1 MQRNLITHIAY
12 YIIKFL
18 KLKNSREKFNMQY
31 SIEPKKQL
39 SAIPPNHRYD
49 QFQIP
54 SIQKIVCYSHRQT
67 SYGILLDNYGKYRS
81 LFTKFKCPSLSHSSP
96 TRAFNHL
103 KMKVQKQYYDT
114 EESGVSTDRRYYF
127 NWVQTR
133 RIYSNL
139 LDIKQLMHLPSVQ
152 KSRITVE
159 NSTHGKEKYSVSMLC
174 VIGSIHGTDFI
185 AEKRIK

>member
-1 MQRNLITHIAY
+1 M
-12 YIIKFL
+12 K
-18 KLKNSREKFNMQY
+18 Y
-31 SIEPKKQL
+31 SIEPKNNYQQCYL
-39 SAIPPNHRYD
+39 ITDMISSRYHP
-49 QFQIP
+49 FRKLFVTLTTRP
-54 SIQKIVCYSHRQT
+54 HLE
-67 SYGILLDNYGKYRS
+67 LLDNYRKYRS
-81 LFTKFKCPSLSHSSP
+81 LFTNFKCPSLSHSSP
-96 TRAFNHL
+96 TRAFNNL

-152 KSRITVE
+152 QSRITVE
-159 NSTHGKEKYSVSMLC
+159 NSTRGKEKYSVSMLC